1 MNKGMELVRTINWK
15 VEVKQGE
22 VFETPDMVGE
32 WLLRAYKGSFEKVED
47 KEVEEK
53 KEEKAEKKAE
63 WKKTKA
69 KK

>member
-32 WLLRAYKGSFEKVED
+32 WLLRAYKGSFEKIEEEEKIV
-47 KEVEEK
+47 EK
-53 KEEKAEKKAE
+53 KENKGVKKSE
-63 WKKTKA
+63 RKK

>member
-32 WLLRAYKGSFEKVED
+32 WLLRAYKWSFEKVEEEE
-47 KEVEEK
+47 KNVEK
-53 KEEKAEKKAE
+53 KENKGVKKSE
-63 WKKTKA
+63 RKK

>member
-32 WLLRAYKGSFEKVED
+32 WLLRAYKGSFEKVEEEE
-47 KEVEEK
+47 KEEK
-53 KEEKAEKKAE
+53 KEAKV
-63 WKKTKA
+63 KKTER
-69 KK
+69 KKKK